1 MITAAALIMIC
12 VFMAFVFGGQRTIAE
27 FGVGLAAA
35 VTIDAFVVRTVLV
48 PALMH
53 LFGKANWWLPAWLD
67 RILPRLSIEGA
78 AVPSPARAIAG
89 DAQPAPLIPGRPQPA
104 RTAQPHP
111 NSLAIAYL
119 WWFFL
124 GLFGAHHFY
133 LGQHR
138 RGWLYLSTAGLC
150 GLGWLV
156 DPFLLPRQVRSV
168 NARLLARA
176 RTTDPAEAEPAA
188 I

>member
-1 MITAAALIMIC
+1 
-12 VFMAFVFGGQRTIAE
+12 
-27 FGVGLAAA
+27 
-35 VTIDAFVVRTVLV
+35 
-48 PALMH
+48 MH

-78 AVPSPARAIAG
+78 PAPSTARADRGRRPAR
-89 DAQPAPLIPGRPQPA
+89 PADPGP
-104 RTAQPHP
+104 TAADPHRSP
-111 NSLAIAYL
+111 HRNSLAIAYL

-138 RGWLYLSTAGLC
+138 RGWLYLGTAGLC

-156 DPFLLPRQVRSV
+156 DPFLLPRQVRGV

-176 RTTDPAEAEPAA
+176 RTADPAEAEPAN